1 MLTGT
6 KLKSEKNEPWCLVG
20 SYASTNYPGVVPF
33 LKEILQNTKLFLQF
47 VPYFIL
53 QTNAC
58 SIIHIPN

>member
-33 LKEILQNTKLFLQF
+33 LKENLQNTKLFLQNAQKSLF
-47 VPYFIL
+47 HISYSKLMLVP
-53 QTNAC
+53 
-58 SIIHIPN
+58 